1 MFAWLVEMLQNYGLS
16 LAANGLLEDN
26 ESYQKESDLKLQT
39 GDETLTS
46 DSDIK
51 PDHPDQSDRGET
63 TKEAEAESPED
74 IASQVITCM
83 CSVFL
88 QIPVFSRGQGG
99 QPPPLFKYTM

>member
-1 MFAWLVEMLQNYGLS
+1 MS
-16 LAANGLLEDN
+16 LAANSLEDH

-63 TKEAEAESPED
+63 TKEAEAESSED
-74 IASQVITCM
+74 IASQVITC
-83 CSVFL
+83 SVFL
-88 QIPVFSRGQGG
+88 QINF
-99 QPPPLFKYTM
+99 LM